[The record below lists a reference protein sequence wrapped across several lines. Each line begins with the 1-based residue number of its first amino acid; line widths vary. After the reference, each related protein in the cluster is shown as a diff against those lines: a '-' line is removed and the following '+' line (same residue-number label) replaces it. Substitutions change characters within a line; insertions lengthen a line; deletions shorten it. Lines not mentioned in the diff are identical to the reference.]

1 MRQNLPNQDPSKYAE
16 EGYCVFY
23 DCLSIDEMKTY
34 QQTLDGMIDRM
45 RPGEKPQFMFE
56 PHVGSRHWRTWL
68 GLARNPKVLDAVG
81 YDTEKY
87 TGFAFGMGPERIS
100 MLHRL
105 LFSGS
110 A

>member
-68 GLARNPKVLDAVG
+68 GLARNPKVLDAQG
-81 YDTEKY
+81 GFLR
-87 TGFAFGMGPERIS
+87 TGKHPAVYV
-100 MLHRL
+100 
-105 LFSGS
+105 
-110 A
+110 